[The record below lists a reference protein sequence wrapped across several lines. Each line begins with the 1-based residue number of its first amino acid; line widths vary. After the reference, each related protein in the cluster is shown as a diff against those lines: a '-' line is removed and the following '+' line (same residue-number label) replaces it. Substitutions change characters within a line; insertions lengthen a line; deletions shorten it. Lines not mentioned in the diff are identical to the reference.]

1 MRQYGLRLWLVGLS
15 VMLSFQALAAQPAP
29 KTIIEDSTR
38 KIHELVLASKD
49 DEDMRSK
56 VKGLL
61 EGFMDFEEFGK
72 LCMGKEW
79 DKLSAD
85 QRSRY
90 LVEFKA
96 LLERTYLKRF
106 KAGKPFTV
114 TFRGDTR
121 MNKTGDRAEVRTT
134 ITADNVGADIDYRF
148 HSRDG
153 WKVYDILVDEV
164 SMMRNFRKSFLKVMR
179 KDGFDALL
187 QKMQNRNEEL
197 EKAGDQKGDA
207 KEPGADDDE

>member
-1 MRQYGLRLWLVGLS
+1 MRLTSRLLLAAAILL
-15 VMLSFQALAAQPAP
+15 LSFQSLAAQPADP
-29 KTIIEDSTR
+29 KTIIDDNTR
-38 KIHELVLASKD
+38 KIRELVVASKD
-49 DEDMRSK
+49 DEDMRAK

-61 EGFMDFEEFGK
+61 EGFVDFGEFGK

-106 KAGKPFTV
+106 KAGKPFTS

-121 MNKTGDRAEVRTT
+121 LNKAGDRAEVRTT
-134 ITADNVGADIDYRF
+134 ITTDDVGADIDYRF
-148 HSRDG
+148 HSANG

-164 SMMRNFRKSFLKVMR
+164 SMMRNFRKSFLKVVR
-179 KDGFDALL
+179 KEGFDALIK
-187 QKMQNRNEEL
+187 KMQNRNEEL
-197 EKAGDQKGDA
+197 EKAGEA
-207 KEPGADDDE
+207 KDGGTDDDEGNE